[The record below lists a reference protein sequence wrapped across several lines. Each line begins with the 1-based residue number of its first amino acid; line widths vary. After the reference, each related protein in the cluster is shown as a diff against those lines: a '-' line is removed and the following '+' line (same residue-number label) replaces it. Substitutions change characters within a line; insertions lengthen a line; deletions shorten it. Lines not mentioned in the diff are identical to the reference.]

1 VVLRPQPTLAG
12 ELLARRAA
20 IDIMSDDSDRSRPPP
35 RSPEL
40 TRRQFEKLGLALGGS
55 LIGGCTGVRRGGGP
69 APIEVS
75 CPAKQDSEVD
85 YVVVGSGAGGGPVAC
100 NLARAG
106 FKVVLL
112 EAGGDPSSW
121 TRDVPALHPAA
132 AEDAEM
138 RWDFFV
144 RAYADDAQQ
153 RKNPR
158 FIGKEGGV
166 FYPRAGTLGGC
177 TAHNA
182 LITIYPQNRDW
193 DAIAAVFGDPSW
205 SARNMRKYFERLEHC
220 DYAPQ
225 PTSTGA
231 ANPSRHG
238 FRGWLHTDVADP
250 WLAVG
255 DGQLRAIVESA
266 LEEASTLDPNLLT
279 GALAMALDSTRAL
292 WDPNDW
298 RMVNAAAEG
307 MVFVPLHMN
316 RGTRNGTREYIR
328 AVAAACPSNLV
339 VQLHA
344 LASRVLFDDDNRAIG
359 VEYLSGPRL
368 YRASPGADPRAD
380 AGERRVVRARREVI
394 LAGGVFNS
402 PQLLMLSGVGARE
415 DLARHGIEVRVD
427 LPGVGRNLQDRY
439 EIGVVSELAHDFEVL
454 EGVTLR
460 APDPA
465 APDAEMQRWWSERK
479 GPYATNGVVG
489 ALVKKSKASLPA
501 PDLFVFGLVGK
512 FRGYYPGYASD
523 LVSDHRHFTW
533 GVLKSHTHNTAGQVR
548 LRSSDPRD
556 PPDVDFRY
564 FDEGS
569 PGAAEDVEAVVE
581 GVLTARRIMGRL
593 GSAAAREVAPGP
605 AIRTRADLRR
615 YVRDNAW
622 GHHACCT
629 NKMGPASDPLA
640 VVDQR
645 FRVHGT
651 RGLRVVDASVFP
663 RIPGFFIVTSVLMIA
678 EKASEVI
685 VEDARA
691 RPRNTE

>member
-1 VVLRPQPTLAG
+1 MG
-12 ELLARRAA
+12 N
-20 IDIMSDDSDRSRPPP
+20 DSERSRTQPKAPG
-35 RSPEL
+35 L

-55 LIGGCTGVRRGGGP
+55 LVGGCTGVRGGAGP

-106 FKVVLL
+106 FKVMLL

-144 RAYADDAQQ
+144 RTYADEAQQ
-153 RKNPR
+153 RRNAKFVP
-158 FIGKEGGV
+158 EQGGV

-182 LITIYPQNRDW
+182 MITIYPQNRDW
-193 DAIAAVFGDPSW
+193 DAIAATFGDPSW

-225 PTSTGA
+225 PAGSGA

-238 FRGWLHTDVADP
+238 YRGWLHTDVADP

-255 DGQLRAIVESA
+255 DAQLRAIVESA
-266 LEEASTLDPNLLT
+266 VEEAATLDPHLLAD
-279 GALAMALDSTRAL
+279 ALKMALDSTRAL

-298 RMVNAAAEG
+298 RLVNAAAEG
-307 MVFVPLHMN
+307 MVFVPLHIN
-316 RGTRNGTREYIR
+316 RGTRTGTRDYIR

-339 VQLHA
+339 VQLNA

-359 VEYLSGPRL
+359 IEYLSGSRL

-380 AGERRVVRARREVI
+380 VGERRVVRVRREVI

-415 DLARHGIEVRVD
+415 DLARNGIDVRVD

-439 EIGVVSELAHDFEVL
+439 EIGVVSELAHDFDVVQ
-454 EGVTLR
+454 GATLR
-460 APDPA
+460 APDPT
-465 APDAEMQRWWSERK
+465 APDPEMQRWWSERK

-512 FRGYYPGYASD
+512 FKGYYPGYARD

-533 GVLKSHTHNTAGQVR
+533 GVLKSHTHNTAGHVR

-556 PPDVDFRY
+556 RPDVNFRY

-569 PGAAEDVEAVVE
+569 EGAAEDLEAVVE
-581 GVLTARRIMGRL
+581 GVITARRIMARL

-605 AIRTRADLRR
+605 TIRTRAEIRR

-622 GHHACCT
+622 GHHASCT

-691 RPRNTE
+691 SAR

>member
-1 VVLRPQPTLAG
+1 MG
-12 ELLARRAA
+12 
-20 IDIMSDDSDRSRPPP
+20 DDSHRSSRPPRP
-35 RSPEL
+35 PQL
-40 TRRQFEKLGLALGGS
+40 TRRQFEQLGLAVGGA
-55 LIGGCTGVRRGGGP
+55 LIGGCASGPSGARP

-75 CPAKQDSEVD
+75 CAAKHDDEVD

-132 AEDAEM
+132 TEDPEM

-144 RAYADDAQQ
+144 RTYADEAQQ
-153 RKNPR
+153 RKNAR
-158 FIGKEGGV
+158 FVREEGGV
-166 FYPRAGTLGGC
+166 LYPRAGTLGGC

-182 LITIYPQNRDW
+182 MITMYPQNRDW
-193 DAIAAVFGDPSW
+193 DAIAATFGDASW
-205 SARNMRKYFERLEHC
+205 SAGNMRKYFERLEHC
-220 DYAPQ
+220 DYAPR
-225 PTSTGA
+225 PASGEP
-231 ANPSRHG
+231 NPSRHG
-238 FRGWLHTDVADP
+238 YRGWLHTDVADP

-255 DGQLRAIVESA
+255 DAQLRAIVQSA
-266 LEEASTLDPNLLT
+266 VEEAATLDP
-279 GALAMALDSTRAL
+279 ALYSSALKMALDSSRAL

-298 RMVNAAAEG
+298 RMVSAAAEG
-307 MVFVPLHMN
+307 MVFVPMHMN
-316 RGTRNGTREYIR
+316 RGTRTGTREYIR
-328 AVAAACPSNLV
+328 AVAASCPSNLV
-339 VQLHA
+339 VTLGA

-359 VEYLSGPRL
+359 VEYLSGSRL
-368 YRASPGADPRAD
+368 YRASPDADPSAD

-402 PQLLMLSGVGARE
+402 PQLLMLSGIGPRQE
-415 DLARHGIEVRVD
+415 LARHGIDARVD

-439 EIGVVSELAHDFEVL
+439 EIGVVSELAHDFEVI
-454 EGVTLR
+454 EGATLR
-460 APDPA
+460 APHPA
-465 APDAEMQRWWSERK
+465 ALDPEMQRWWSERK

-489 ALVKKSKASLPA
+489 ALVKKSKPTLPA

-512 FRGYYPGYASD
+512 FAGYYPGYAAD
-523 LVSDHRHFTW
+523 LVREHRHFTW
-533 GVLKSHTHNTAGQVR
+533 GVLKSHTHNTAGDVR
-548 LRSSDPRD
+548 LRSSDPRE
-556 PPDVDFRY
+556 PPEVNFRY

-593 GSAAAREVAPGP
+593 GSAAAREVTPGP
-605 AIRTRADLRR
+605 AVRTRAELRR
-615 YVRDNAW
+615 HVRDHAW
-622 GHHACCT
+622 GHHASCT
-629 NKMGPASDPLA
+629 NKMGPASDAMA

-691 RPRNTE
+691 GR